1 MASTKNF
8 RTAPDAPQA
17 EYGSAAQL
25 DFTLPGEGVL
35 IGGSLRFE
43 FSVNLNNNTLGG
55 GPPPVLGD
63 ITANDLI
70 TLGDYCGAHS
80 FIDSVKLL
88 DGSGKELTQITRY
101 GRYVSALYA
110 VGSSFGDVAMSSGKG
125 ERELVAGYYPSSK
138 LYALSLTVAA
148 NRVLTLEFP
157 IDLLRQSLPL
167 NLMGGMQVS
176 IKLAT
181 NLQALYSA
189 ATPAVTRYFTM
200 SNAYLTGRILH
211 GADPKSAV
219 LSYQTVT
226 TDIDFVNSGN
236 KSISKTVN
244 NATQAT
250 GVVLTF
256 APAAALSAAGG
267 SEYQLARLPNVQEL
281 SFMVGGQS
289 DPAQYILTPV
299 SGGDDSEAIAMGIEA
314 LGYDS
319 KKVMRLGNAFVD
331 PTTSSTY
338 QAWYVLGAHFG
349 SPRNLVSKPL
359 TVQIR
364 SDASSVASYAMFMHT
379 FSEAVLKLGGQ

>member
-17 EYGSAAQL
+17 TYSTADEIH
-25 DFTLPGEGVL
+25 FTLPGEGVL
-35 IGGSLRFE
+35 LQ
-43 FSVNLNNNTLGG
+43 NTLRLEMSVKLTDDGG
-55 GPPPVLGD
+55 
-63 ITANDLI
+63 NDLVVADAA
-70 TLGDYCGAHS
+70 TLGNYCGAHS
-80 FIDSVKLL
+80 LIDSIKILT
-88 DGSGKELTQITRY
+88 GSGAPVTTVERW
-101 GRYVSALYA
+101 GRYISMRNA
-110 VGSSFGDVAMSSGKG
+110 VGNSFGDTVMSSGKG
-125 ERELVAGYYPSSK
+125 ERELVGGFIPTSK
-138 LYALSLTVAA
+138 LYALSLTNAA
-148 NRVLTLEFP
+148 RRVLTLDLP
-157 IDLLRQSLPL
+157 ISFLAQAVPL
-167 NLMGGMQVS
+167 NLLGGMQIH

-181 NLQALYSA
+181 SAQAIYSA
-189 ATPAVTRYFTM
+189 ATPAVACSFVLYTAF
-200 SNAYLTGRILH
+200 LTGRILH
-211 GADPKSAV
+211 GADPKSAT
-219 LSYQTVT
+219 LSFQTVT

-256 APAAALSAAGG
+256 APATALGAAGG
-267 SEYQLARLPNVQEL
+267 DEYQLARLPNLQEL
-281 SFMVGGQS
+281 SFSVGGQL

-319 KKVMRLGNAFVD
+319 KKVMRLGSAFVD
-331 PTTSSTY
+331 PTTRSEY
-338 QAWYVLGAHFG
+338 PAWYVLGAHFG

-364 SDASSVASYAMFMHT
+364 SDASSVDSYAMFMHT